1 MHVFSARAQ
10 TIESALHVARSALR
24 LPFPTDNAYNR
35 AHNRGLSALRP
46 DGGSGGSQTGR
57 GGIQHAI
64 QWDGKDGTD
73 GSRNASVIR
82 VPAQRTSP
90 RLRSVSGEA
99 GGSRGLEPRGNRS
112 TRTGGATLAAPRH
125 GDTAGS
131 DLELVRQRA
140 CTSAGRCGHAAIG
153 SLKQPELVLIVAAT
167 FDELY
172 RQAGGDRRGR

>member
-46 DGGSGGSQTGR
+46 DGGS
-57 GGIQHAI
+57 
-64 QWDGKDGTD
+64 
-73 GSRNASVIR
+73 
-82 VPAQRTSP
+82 
-90 RLRSVSGEA
+90 
-99 GGSRGLEPRGNRS
+99 RGLEPRGNRS

-140 CTSAGRCGHAAIG
+140 CTSAGPLRPC
-153 SLKQPELVLIVAAT
+153 
-167 FDELY
+167 
-172 RQAGGDRRGR
+172 RDRL